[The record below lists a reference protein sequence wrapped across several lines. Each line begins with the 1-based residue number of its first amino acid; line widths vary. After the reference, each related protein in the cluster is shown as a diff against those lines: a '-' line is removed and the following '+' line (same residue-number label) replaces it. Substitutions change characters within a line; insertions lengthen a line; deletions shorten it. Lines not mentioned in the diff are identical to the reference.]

1 MTDAFGEP
9 PRQVMLLLAL
19 TEMKLLAGH
28 FGIDKV
34 IKHEPDVVLSVRDA
48 AKASYGMAGAPGTL
62 RVVDDKTIYFRPP
75 AVYLEADTLLMVMR
89 NLLKG
94 AYEREQRGEPAPEPA
109 PQPKVQLKS
118 SAGGVRVHRQI
129 DTPSV
134 KEKEQKPPAKLLP
147 TKVTQQLEKLTSLRD
162 QGILTDAEYRAAR
175 ERILAN
181 V

>member
-1 MTDAFGEP
+1 
-9 PRQVMLLLAL
+9 
-19 TEMKLLAGH
+19 
-28 FGIDKV
+28 V
-34 IKHEPDVVLSVRDA
+34 IKHPPDVVLSVRDA
-48 AKASYGMAGAPGTL
+48 LKASYGMAGAPGTL
-62 RVVDDKTIYFRPP
+62 RVVDEKTIYFRPP

-129 DTPSV
+129 DTPSA

-162 QGILTDAEYRAAR
+162 QGILTDAEYLAAR

>member
-1 MTDAFGEP
+1 
-9 PRQVMLLLAL
+9 
-19 TEMKLLAGH
+19 
-28 FGIDKV
+28 
-34 IKHEPDVVLSVRDA
+34 
-48 AKASYGMAGAPGTL
+48 
-62 RVVDDKTIYFRPP
+62 
-75 AVYLEADTLLMVMR
+75 MVMR
-89 NLLKG
+89 NLLKA

-129 DTPSV
+129 DTPGAR
-134 KEKEQKPPAKLLP
+134 EKEQKPPAKVLP